1 MIVRVLSISLTK
13 YCKTFSEVKGYFGIC
28 GCNNQLVVVDADLV
42 EEAVEVNEANWLDE
56 TNEANVADKVVG
68 ANEAIRVN
76 GTNERGQCGPVP
88 MRRMPTKPFLM
99 DAP

>member
-13 YCKTFSEVKGYFGIC
+13 YCKTFAEVKGYFGIC
-28 GCNNQLVVVDADLV
+28 GCNNQLVVVNADLD

-56 TNEANVADKVVG
+56 TNEANVVDEIVG

-76 GTNERGQCGPVP
+76 ATNEANVDRCQ
-88 MRRMPTKPFLM
+88 
-99 DAP
+99 